1 MSIDRWMDKEVM
13 VYFYNAILLNHK
25 KELILVICIELDE
38 SRVSYIE
45 WSKLE
50 KQVSYIH
57 THTYGIKKNSADEP
71 SRKWTC
77 GYSGRRWGWDR
88 LRK

>member
-13 VYFYNAILLNHK
+13 VYFYNAILLNRK

-45 WSKLE
+45 WSKL
-50 KQVSYIH
+50 
-57 THTYGIKKNSADEP
+57 
-71 SRKWTC
+71 
-77 GYSGRRWGWDR
+77 
-88 LRK
+88 